1 MRMFTLSYR
10 ATSYSSNQLLMLY
23 ILLFHCVLQ
32 RLGNVRNRK
41 SGPVAGVIQGPE
53 ESVEAMKQWLST
65 KG

>member
-1 MRMFTLSYR
+1 
-10 ATSYSSNQLLMLY
+10 MLY
-23 ILLFHCVLQ
+23 ILLFHCELQ

-41 SGPVAGVIQGPE
+41 SGTVAGVIQGPE